1 MRGGLILMSVI
12 LLTQPYGVGFA
23 ADSLPGAVGSVTTQA
38 VCDEL
43 LTQAQQ
49 VDRLLRSV
57 SDRES
62 ADKAAE
68 ELRGVLGNMQ
78 QLCRQLE
85 MMPVETHET
94 ARELAASMRSLTHV
108 FQGYM
113 PVVERLMEVNAYG
126 SDKLVNVFHLFK
138 VHEGY
143 RTQNHRQESPR
154 MISYQEWTDA
164 LEYLLYHVRKLR
176 SADNLAECE
185 PQIAEAVRRVELCR
199 RAAESAAENGD
210 ADALSEIRRQ
220 LETLRGE
227 LRDEQTRLSAAGLL
241 SGELAELLNRCY

>member
-1 MRGGLILMSVI
+1 MRGGLILMSVM

-23 ADSLPGAVGSVTTQA
+23 ADSLPGAAGAVTTQS

-43 LTQAQQ
+43 LAQAQQ

-68 ELRGVLGNMQ
+68 ALRGVLGNMQ

-85 MMPVETHET
+85 MMPVETHEA

-126 SDKLVNVFHLFK
+126 SDKLINVFHLFK

-143 RTQNHRQESPR
+143 RTENHRRESPR
-154 MISYQEWTDA
+154 LISYQEWTDA

-176 SADNLAECE
+176 SADELAECR
-185 PQIAEAVRRVELCR
+185 PQIEEAVRRVELCR
-199 RAAESAAENGD
+199 NAAESAAENGD
-210 ADALSEIRRQ
+210 EDALSEMRRQ

>member
-1 MRGGLILMSVI
+1 MRGGLILMAVM
-12 LLTQPYGVGFA
+12 LLTQPFGLGYA
-23 ADSLPGAVGSVTTQA
+23 ADSLPDAAGAVTTRT

-62 ADKAAE
+62 ADKVAE
-68 ELRGVLGNMQ
+68 ELSGVLGNMQ
-78 QLCRQLE
+78 QLCRRLE
-85 MMPVETHET
+85 MMPVETHEA
-94 ARELAASMRSLTHV
+94 ARELAVSMRSLTHV

-126 SDKLVNVFHLFK
+126 SDKLVNVFHLYK

-143 RTQNHRQESPR
+143 RAENPRRESPR
-154 MISYQEWTDA
+154 LVSYQEWTDA

-176 SADNLAECE
+176 SAGELAASRS
-185 PQIAEAVRRVELCR
+185 QIEEAVRRVEHCR
-199 RAAESAAENGD
+199 RAAESAAEDGD
-210 ADALSEIRRQ
+210 ADALSEIRKQ
-220 LETLRGE
+220 LEALRGE
-227 LRDEQTRLSAAGLL
+227 LRDEQTRLSKSGLL
-241 SGELAELLNRCY
+241 STELAELLNRCY